1 MTRRFQLLAVA
12 LALAAPA
19 SAVAQAQRPAAQ
31 GPTQQGP
38 TQQGPTQQG
47 PTQQGPT
54 QSVIQ
59 GENKD
64 PPIHIESASLEMRD
78 KSKVAT
84 FYGDVQVV
92 QGDTTMKCQ
101 TLVVFYGAENGAG
114 AGKTAAGNEPPAGK
128 SQAPNQAGP
137 AIPQGSQDIRRI
149 EARGGVTVVTK
160 DQNAS
165 GDLGIYDLKA
175 KTITLTGNVVVTQGK
190 NVLHG
195 DRVVVDTTTGNA
207 RVESNAATQQNR
219 VRALILPNNKGAN
232 GGSTNIM
239 SFGPQNRAN

>member
-1 MTRRFQLLAVA
+1 MTPRFQLAAVA
-12 LALAAPA
+12 LALVVPVSAA
-19 SAVAQAQRPAAQ
+19 AQGQRPA
-31 GPTQQGP
+31 TQAP
-38 TQQGPTQQG
+38 AP
-47 PTQQGPT
+47 
-54 QSVIQ
+54 SILQ

-64 PPIHIESASLEMRD
+64 APIHIESASLEMRD

-92 QGDTTMKCQ
+92 QGDTTIKCQ
-101 TLVVFYGAENGAG
+101 TLVVFYGAEDA
-114 AGKTAAGNEPPAGK
+114 ASTGKTAASHEPAASK
-128 SQAPNQAGP
+128 SQAPNQAGS

-160 DQNAS
+160 DQNVS
-165 GDLGIYDLKA
+165 GDLGVYDLKA

-207 RVESNAATQQNR
+207 HVESNATTAQNR
-219 VRALILPNNKGAN
+219 VRALILPNKGSN
-232 GGSTNIM
+232 GGSTNVL

>member
-1 MTRRFQLLAVA
+1 MTRRFHLLAVA
-12 LALAAPA
+12 LTLAVPA
-19 SAVAQAQRPAAQ
+19 SAAEQGQRPA
-31 GPTQQGP
+31 T
-38 TQQGPTQQG
+38 
-47 PTQQGPT
+47 QGPT

-59 GENKD
+59 SENKD
-64 PPIHIESASLEMRD
+64 PPIQIESASLEMRD
-78 KSKVAT
+78 KSKIAT
-84 FYGDVQVV
+84 FYGNVQVV

-101 TLVVFYGAENGAG
+101 TLVVFYGAEDGAS
-114 AGKTAAGNEPPAGK
+114 AGKTAPGNEAPAGK
-128 SQAPNQAGP
+128 SQAPSQAGP
-137 AIPQGSQDIRRI
+137 VIPQGAQDIRRI

-207 RVESNAATQQNR
+207 RVESNAATAQNR
-219 VRALILPNNKGAN
+219 VRALILPNKGAN
-232 GGSTNIM
+232 GGSTNSM